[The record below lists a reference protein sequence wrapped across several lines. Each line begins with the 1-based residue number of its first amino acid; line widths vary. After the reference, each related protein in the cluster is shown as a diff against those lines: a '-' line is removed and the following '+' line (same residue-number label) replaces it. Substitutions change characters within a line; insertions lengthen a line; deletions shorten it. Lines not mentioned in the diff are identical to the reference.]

1 MGTMR
6 RGTGRGGR
14 RGGGAGAGAGAGE
27 GGQSLVE
34 FAMVLPLLLV
44 VLFAIVDF
52 GRIYQGHVTLTNAVR
67 EGARLGAVGG
77 TSAQIAARVEAT
89 AGGLDPA
96 VTAVVP
102 ASAGQSVVVEADAT
116 VELVTPLGALITKF
130 FRGSLSNSFALSA
143 RADMRLE

>member
-1 MGTMR
+1 MDTMR
-6 RGTGRGGR
+6 RWIGR
-14 RGGGAGAGAGAGE
+14 RRRRGE

-34 FAMVLPLLLV
+34 FALVLPLLLV

-77 TSAQIAARVEAT
+77 TSAQIAARVQAT
-89 AGGLDPA
+89 AGGLDPS

-102 ASAGQSVVVEADAT
+102 ATAGQSVVVEADAQ
-116 VELVTPLGALITKF
+116 VELITPLGALIARF
-130 FRGSLSNSFALSA
+130 LGGSMGNAVDLSA